1 MAVTTTAS
9 RRDSAARRAK
19 AEPAPGSRLATYA
32 ADEIEGVARA
42 GAAVDRALTAGV
54 AALTVGATTGAV
66 GEAVA
71 AALEQAGARSAT
83 LGFPGP
89 PGLAGVAAFG
99 GVCCVCV
106 NDEVLHGA
114 PDARVLQS
122 GDLVTIDV
130 AASLD
135 GWFAD
140 AAVTRTVGSEVS
152 DLERSARAVLAACL
166 EAGKAGVRWAAV
178 ARAGHAAAEQQ
189 GIRLVPGYAGHG
201 IGRALHE
208 PPPAPFFSKSGT
220 PIGSP
225 ISGAGLEDDFTLEVG
240 QILTLEPIV
249 TRGSGELVTDA
260 DGWLVRT
267 ADGAAA
273 CYEERTVA
281 VTRNGF
287 RTLSGYEDG
296 YEDKVVRGPERDP
309 RTDRA

>member
-1 MAVTTTAS
+1 M
-9 RRDSAARRAK
+9 
-19 AEPAPGSRLATYA
+19 ATYT
-32 ADEIEGVARA
+32 ADEIEGIARA
-42 GAAVDRALTAGV
+42 GAAVDRALHAGV
-54 AALTVGATTGAV
+54 AALGVGVTTAAV
-66 GEAVA
+66 GRAVGD
-71 AALEQAGARSAT
+71 ALDRAGARSAT
-83 LGFPGP
+83 LGYPGP
-89 PGLAGVAAFG
+89 PDQPEVAAFG

-114 PDARVLQS
+114 PGDRVLQS

-152 DLERSARAVLAACL
+152 DLERSARAVLSACL
-166 EAGKAGVRWAAV
+166 EAGQAGERWSAV

-189 GIRLVPGYAGHG
+189 GVRLVPGYAGHG

-208 PPPAPFFSKSGT
+208 PPAAPFFAKSGT

-225 ISGAGLEDDFTLEVG
+225 ISGVGLEDDFTLEVG

-287 RTLSGYEDG
+287 RTLSGCEH
-296 YEDKVVRGPERDP
+296 KVVRGRERDP